1 MVLRPERLASRL
13 RHRNVGLGRG
23 RIPCPVKKALCA
35 GLLLVAARMV
45 SFHHRLYCL
54 EADGKMGFG
63 VKDVLLV
70 PAHVEER
77 IKAGTGC

>member
-1 MVLRPERLASRL
+1 M
-13 RHRNVGLGRG
+13 
-23 RIPCPVKKALCA
+23 
-35 GLLLVAARMV
+35 AARMV